1 MVGNLF
7 NVIIIASSSA
17 FKVFTCFVP
26 TGLIYREKT
35 IKQFRKDVPVWMDEE
50 YL

>member
-1 MVGNLF
+1 VGNLL
-7 NVIIIASSSA
+7 NVVIVVSSSA

-26 TGLIYREKT
+26 VGLLHREKT